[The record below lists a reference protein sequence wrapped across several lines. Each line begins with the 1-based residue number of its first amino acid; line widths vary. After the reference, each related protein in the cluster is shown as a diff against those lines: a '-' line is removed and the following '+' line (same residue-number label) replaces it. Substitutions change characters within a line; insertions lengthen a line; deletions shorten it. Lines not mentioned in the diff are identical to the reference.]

1 MPSAN
6 SDPSKVPPNVP
17 PSEPLNSGN
26 TGLFQG
32 STKKLLWLW
41 VGANG
46 LGFAIATPLSFLLTL
61 STATFEALS
70 IAGFIVGAITGPLQA
85 LVLKR
90 QLPRLK
96 TWQWVLANIIGS
108 YVGSWIGLFV
118 FGLVYALVQS
128 INGWSS
134 IFNVTPWL
142 PIMLTFALYGAVI
155 GIVVGAAQLVSLRQ
169 YVQKLR
175 PWWVANFLG
184 RTLGWVSASILG
196 LMLSE
201 TFGSATTFL
210 VTWGI
215 LLGAMGGTVY
225 AVITAQAMLDL
236 KPRTSLP

>member
-6 SDPSKVPPNVP
+6 SDPPNVPPNVP
-17 PSEPLNSGN
+17 PSEPSNSGPM
-26 TGLFQG
+26 GLFQG

-46 LGFAIATPLSFLLTL
+46 LGFAIATPLSFLFTL
-61 STATFEALS
+61 STAPFATLS
-70 IAGFIVGAITGPLQA
+70 VAGFIVGAITGPLQA
-85 LVLKR
+85 LILKR
-90 QLPRLK
+90 QLPKLK

-108 YVGSWIGLFV
+108 YVGSWSGLFV
-118 FGLVYALVQS
+118 FGLAYVLVQS

-134 IFNVTPWL
+134 IFSVISWI

-169 YVQKLR
+169 HTQKLR

-184 RTLGWVSASILG
+184 RTLGWVSASMLG

-201 TFGSATTFL
+201 TFGSASFL
-210 VTWGI
+210 FTWGI
-215 LLGAMGGTVY
+215 LLGAVGGTVY
-225 AVITAQAMLDL
+225 AVTTAQALLDL
-236 KPRTSLP
+236 KPTTSLP

>member
-6 SDPSKVPPNVP
+6 SDPSNVS
-17 PSEPLNSGN
+17 PSEPLN
-26 TGLFQG
+26 TGTNVLFQG

-46 LGFAIATPLSFLLTL
+46 LGFAIATPLSFLLSL
-61 STATFEALS
+61 SPSPFAALS
-70 IAGFIVGAITGPLQA
+70 VAGFIVGAITGPLQA

-96 TWQWVLANIIGS
+96 IWQWILANIIGS
-108 YVGSWIGLFV
+108 YLGSWIGLFV

-134 IFNVTPWL
+134 VFNVVSWL
-142 PIMLTFALYGAVI
+142 PMMLTFALYGAVI

-169 YVQKLR
+169 HAQKLR
-175 PWWVANFLG
+175 PWWVANLLG

-196 LMLSE
+196 LMLPE
-201 TFGSATTFL
+201 TFGSATFL
-210 VTWGI
+210 TTWGV
-215 LLGAMGGTVY
+215 LLGAIGGVVY
-225 AVITAQAMLDL
+225 AGTTAQAMLNL
-236 KPRTSLP
+236 KPQTS